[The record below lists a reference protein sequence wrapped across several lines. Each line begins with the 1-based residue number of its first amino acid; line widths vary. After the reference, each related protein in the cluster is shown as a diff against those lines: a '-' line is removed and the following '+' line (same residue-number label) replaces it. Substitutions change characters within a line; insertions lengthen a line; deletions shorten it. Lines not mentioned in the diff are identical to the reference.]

1 MIAQALNVQR
11 LVEEERRRLLDEN
24 THLRQELRERYDFS
38 NIIGTSGPTRQMY
51 EQVAQVAQTNTTVLI
66 RGESGTGKEL
76 IAHAIHYNS
85 LRAKKPFVK
94 VSCAALPDTL
104 IESELFG
111 YEKGAF
117 TGATARKKGRFEMAE
132 GGTLFLDEIGDI
144 NLSTQVKLLR
154 VLQEREFERLG
165 GTETVRVNVRMIA
178 ATNKDMEKAIADGTF
193 REDLYYR
200 LNVFTIFVP
209 PLRDRK
215 ADMLLLADHF
225 LEKFSREHGKVIKR
239 ISTPAIDM
247 LMSYHWPGNVRELEN
262 ALERSVLVCDGA
274 VIHGHHLPPS
284 LQTADASGTVTRVTL
299 KDAVAAFERDLI
311 QDALKTTRG
320 NRAKAARL
328 LDTTERILNYKV
340 RGHAIDPRRFK
351 SPEAAKRAA
360 APPRTNDGPG
370 PAGGGRP
377 ACRAR
382 RHRVRQEGPAA
393 GAVRAHSGRR
403 REDRRRAARQRGLRH
418 PDGADHQHRHVD
430 AGRHRAHRRL
440 RLYRPRG
447 ADACPLARARH
458 RRRHDSGGAAA
469 GRTPTT
475 GRCRRYRLDKGAIAG
490 AAVTIVDPL
499 TADELVQ
506 GPLPIVDPRFAAL
519 SPLADPAAP
528 TVLKRFYIAIG
539 FSQRGR
545 PGPSGTQAEL
555 VLTSLPDPP
564 TDLRAAYEPTSLSLD
579 MGAVGRTGRIP
590 AGPRASAGAVAV
602 RRHSARG
609 QRRAGDRRL
618 RAGGTDDLQRLP
630 RARAGSVP
638 AAAGRAHR
646 RGACRRPPRSIRRRC
661 Q

>member
-1 MIAQALNVQR
+1 MPAAKTPDPSIATRDARRLSTLLEISQALSGTLNLKSSMQRVLQILIRHHGVVRGMVTLLREGELHVEAIEGFDDRARAISFKVGEGITGQVVQSGKPIVVPRISKEPEFLNRMPRRADLARNELSFICVPIAVQRTTAGTLAVDLKFKAERDYESSVKFFGIVSSMIAQALNVQR
-11 LVEEERRRLLDEN
+11 LVEEERRRLVDEN

-117 TGATARKKGRFEMAE
+117 TGANARKKGRFELAE
-132 GGTLFLDEIGDI
+132 GGTIFLDEIGDI
-144 NLSTQVKLLR
+144 NASTQVKLLR

-165 GTETVRVNVRMIA
+165 GTESVRVNVRVIA

-215 ADMLLLADHF
+215 ADLLLLADHF

-262 ALERSVLVCDGA
+262 ALERSVLVCDGQ

-284 LQTADASGTVTRVTL
+284 LQTAEGSGTVTRVSL
-299 KDAVAAFERDLI
+299 KDAVEGFERDLI

-340 RGHAIDPRRFK
+340 RNLGIDVRRF
-351 SPEAAKRAA
+351 
-360 APPRTNDGPG
+360 
-370 PAGGGRP
+370 RP
-377 ACRAR
+377 T
-382 RHRVRQEGPAA
+382 
-393 GAVRAHSGRR
+393 
-403 REDRRRAARQRGLRH
+403 
-418 PDGADHQHRHVD
+418 D
-430 AGRHRAHRRL
+430 AGRRMVRRS
-440 RLYRPRG
+440 
-447 ADACPLARARH
+447 D
-458 RRRHDSGGAAA
+458 
-469 GRTPTT
+469 
-475 GRCRRYRLDKGAIAG
+475 
-490 AAVTIVDPL
+490 VD
-499 TADELVQ
+499 Q
-506 GPLPIVDPRFAAL
+506 
-519 SPLADPAAP
+519 
-528 TVLKRFYIAIG
+528 
-539 FSQRGR
+539 
-545 PGPSGTQAEL
+545 
-555 VLTSLPDPP
+555 
-564 TDLRAAYEPTSLSLD
+564 
-579 MGAVGRTGRIP
+579 
-590 AGPRASAGAVAV
+590 PRASEQAI
-602 RRHSARG
+602 
-609 QRRAGDRRL
+609 
-618 RAGGTDDLQRLP
+618 
-630 RARAGSVP
+630 
-638 AAAGRAHR
+638 AAE
-646 RGACRRPPRSIRRRC
+646 
-661 Q
+661 